1 MSPEDLV
8 QIAGKDAEGVRSCM
22 RLLLE
27 HGAPIDATD
36 AFEYTALL
44 AAAEWGRTESVKLLL
59 ELRASPH
66 STCPAEG
73 EGYDCLIAAVQNA
86 MPDVVR
92 VLLDAGSSN
101 SSPFT
106 AALST
111 APSLPP
117 PPLPPHHVR
126 PLCNGQAL
134 VFFER
139 CFQSCRCRCAHF
151 LSQLDQRGQQACEG
165 VNVGWAQAVPF
176 PFLLDLIGVCDGLF

>member
-1 MSPEDLV
+1 M
-8 QIAGKDAEGVRSCM
+8 AGKDAEGVRSCM

-66 STCPAEG
+66 ATCPAEG

-92 VLLDAGSSN
+92 VLLDAGSPN
-101 SSPFT
+101 SSPSGAFWVIFG
-106 AALST
+106 S
-111 APSLPP
+111 SD
-117 PPLPPHHVR
+117 R
-126 PLCNGQAL
+126 
-134 VFFER
+134 
-139 CFQSCRCRCAHF
+139 QSA
-151 LSQLDQRGQQACEG
+151 
-165 VNVGWAQAVPF
+165 
-176 PFLLDLIGVCDGLF
+176 